1 MADSELIVALVALAT
16 SLVALLIA
24 SVQLTADI
32 FATAEGRRK
41 TSKAV
46 MGPFGGLTEK
56 ERRWKE
62 LRFEVTYVSP
72 HLLLTMPKPS
82 SYTVLFDSDQQI
94 KKDDKLCYGKYYA
107 FEDSKIAKYI
117 KVPGGWHN
125 DGWQLLLDKI
135 HESSTRARVSV
146 NTDNRVAL
154 YGALKRYGTKPGV
167 VLQSKMWD
175 LLPDD
180 VGKTV
185 ASTELFDILVIAR
198 RLGAIW
204 HPWRSPENGLQAE
217 GNGHS
222 FSSTNIRGLGIALS
236 YQYVGVTKTTI
247 KTSSKLTG
255 EEMSDRITVDVW
267 NDDANK
273 LMFGVCPGNQD
284 FDLRDFF
291 IRDLEDLI
299 LIWNNYGYLDIP
311 WQREKVNRGKAEV
324 EEEIRWKDIFKNK
337 RGRELRH
344 ATNDLIALICPM
356 IRPTYEERVK
366 AELGPCVTGRALL
379 PCPIHPEN
387 MFQGYRI
394 DGDLKSRRVFLR
406 KFKAHAKQTTSKRVE
421 RMLDIAHELAG
432 EDSAGNRFGMPHYAD
447 HSGLSKLLD
456 RAQDGY
462 AETTEYF
469 NELGHKVRT
478 ESGEITDDQ
487 TVEETKSKNKE
498 KSNEF
503 YFHLLRAHL
512 SRTPLIHG
520 QAMDAVVKHKNDRE
534 KEPGQHV
541 RRTRCEQVWLL
552 FDNIEHFQRFMK
564 RAGFPNGDLVEEAWI
579 VLFFRGMCWSLCH
592 ISGERGTF
600 LPTEYYGSQMPIY
613 LI

>member
-1 MADSELIVALVALAT
+1 
-16 SLVALLIA
+16 
-24 SVQLTADI
+24 
-32 FATAEGRRK
+32 
-41 TSKAV
+41 
-46 MGPFGGLTEK
+46 
-56 ERRWKE
+56 
-62 LRFEVTYVSP
+62 
-72 HLLLTMPKPS
+72 
-82 SYTVLFDSDQQI
+82 
-94 KKDDKLCYGKYYA
+94 
-107 FEDSKIAKYI
+107 
-117 KVPGGWHN
+117 
-125 DGWQLLLDKI
+125 
-135 HESSTRARVSV
+135 
-146 NTDNRVAL
+146 
-154 YGALKRYGTKPGV
+154 
-167 VLQSKMWD
+167 
-175 LLPDD
+175 
-180 VGKTV
+180 
-185 ASTELFDILVIAR
+185 
-198 RLGAIW
+198 
-204 HPWRSPENGLQAE
+204 
-217 GNGHS
+217 
-222 FSSTNIRGLGIALS
+222 
-236 YQYVGVTKTTI
+236 
-247 KTSSKLTG
+247 
-255 EEMSDRITVDVW
+255 
-267 NDDANK
+267 
-273 LMFGVCPGNQD
+273 
-284 FDLRDFF
+284 
-291 IRDLEDLI
+291 
-299 LIWNNYGYLDIP
+299 
-311 WQREKVNRGKAEV
+311 
-324 EEEIRWKDIFKNK
+324 
-337 RGRELRH
+337 
-344 ATNDLIALICPM
+344 
-356 IRPTYEERVK
+356 
-366 AELGPCVTGRALL
+366 
-379 PCPIHPEN
+379 
-387 MFQGYRI
+387 
-394 DGDLKSRRVFLR
+394 
-406 KFKAHAKQTTSKRVE
+406 
-421 RMLDIAHELAG
+421 MLDIAHELAG